1 MEPINTICGK
11 KLGEILRAGGTH
23 SYHFALMSPEI
34 SRDEPDYVRLK
45 IKEEGTKYLFSKWMN
60 DYWPRDHTS

>member
-1 MEPINTICGK
+1 
-11 KLGEILRAGGTH
+11 
-23 SYHFALMSPEI
+23 MSPEI